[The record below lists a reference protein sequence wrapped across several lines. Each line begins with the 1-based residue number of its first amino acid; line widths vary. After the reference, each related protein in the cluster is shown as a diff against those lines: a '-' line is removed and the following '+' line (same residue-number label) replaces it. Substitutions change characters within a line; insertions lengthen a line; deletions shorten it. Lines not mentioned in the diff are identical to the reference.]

1 MTNPFKGLTIGTR
14 LLLIVL
20 VMMLL
25 TLTSSFLL
33 YSHFEVELLD
43 EIQGQTESLSKAL
56 QISVQQLTSQGMSDD
71 KLLNDYVQR
80 LSSKG
85 VKEIS
90 ILSNEKQVVASS
102 NLSKIGKTLGTAR
115 LPRHGNNVIITG
127 TLEDDDTE
135 FEGKK
140 PYTLDIPIIVDNQK
154 RGYVRLHLLL
164 DDFQQI
170 IHDALTR
177 RLLATG
183 IVFLVGMAGVVALS
197 FGVTRALDQLAKA
210 AGRVAEGDLSARV
223 RSTRRD
229 EVGRL
234 GATFNTM
241 VEKLLEQR
249 ALESRL
255 RRAERASAVAGLA
268 SAVAHEIRNPLNLIS
283 LSIDHLGTEYG
294 QADEARA
301 AEYRKIIAS
310 VRHELNR
317 LNRMVSDF
325 LSYGRPPRL
334 ALRPCRVDEIV
345 DEVLSLTEAK
355 ARDQRIEIVRTI
367 PAGLPVVRADPEGLR
382 TCFLNVAINAIQS
395 TPAGGSLSVG
405 AETGRNGAGEP
416 TVSITFRDTGCG
428 IAPADLERIFD
439 PYFSTREAGVGLGL
453 AITQRIVQDH
463 GGEIKVDSSPGEG
476 TTFRIDL
483 PSAGPQT
490 GAESLSAA

>member
-1 MTNPFKGLTIGTR
+1 MTNPLRGLTIGSR

-33 YSHFEVELLD
+33 YSHFEVRLLD

-102 NLSKIGKTLGTAR
+102 NLSKIGKTLGSAR
-115 LPRHGNNVIITG
+115 LSRHGGNVIITG
-127 TLEDDDTE
+127 TLADDDTD

-140 PYTLDIPIIVDNQK
+140 TYTLDIPIIVDNEK

-164 DDFQQI
+164 DDLQQI
-170 IHDALTR
+170 IQEALTR
-177 RLLATG
+177 RLLATA
-183 IVFLVGMAGVVALS
+183 IVFLLGMAGVVALS
-197 FGVTRALDQLAKA
+197 YGVTRSLDQLAKA
-210 AGRVAEGDLSARV
+210 AGRVADGDLSCRIQ
-223 RSTRRD
+223 SGRRD

-234 GATFNTM
+234 VATFNTM
-241 VEKLLEQR
+241 VEKLGEQR

-255 RRAERASAVAGLA
+255 RRAERASAVAKLA

-283 LSIDHLGTEYG
+283 LSVDHLGTEL
-294 QADEARA
+294 QPSDPKRAEEHAR
-301 AEYRKIIAS
+301 IIAS
-310 VRHELNR
+310 VRDELAR
-317 LNRMVSDF
+317 LNHMVGDF

-334 ALRPCRVDEIV
+334 ALRACRVEETL
-345 DEVLSLTEAK
+345 DEVLSLVQAK
-355 ARDQRIEIVRTI
+355 ARDQRIEIVRRI
-367 PAGLPVVRADPEGLR
+367 PADLPLIQADPEGLR
-382 TCFLNVAINAIQS
+382 TCFLNVVINALQA
-395 TPAGGSLSVG
+395 TPPGGSLTIEAVAEPVG
-405 AETGRNGAGEP
+405 AGGP
-416 TVSITFRDTGCG
+416 LISVTFRDTGGG
-428 IAPADLERIFD
+428 IAPADLERIFE
-439 PYFSTREAGVGLGL
+439 PYYSTREAGVGLGL

-463 GGEIKVDSSPGEG
+463 GGEIKVDSAPGAG

-483 PSAGPQT
+483 PVRAPQ
-490 GAESLSAA
+490 AVASRDAA